1 MTVMDELPRLDH
13 RDLGAVA
20 AVLVLLAVAY
30 LVYPR
35 PIVQYAAWL
44 AIFTVW
50 MAWFVYYGTKYYY
63 RIDG

>member
-1 MTVMDELPRLDH
+1 MSEVPRLDR
-13 RDLGAVA
+13 RDWSAVA
-20 AVLVLLAVAY
+20 AVLALLVVAY

-44 AIFTVW
+44 VIFTIW

-63 RIDG
+63 SIEE